1 MRVRRE
7 AGVRR
12 GVGQYRGV
20 SNPAAP
26 VNPSIDD
33 ASRPRI
39 APVEPDVV
47 TDIGRAGQEA
57 LVAVHEHLRQ
67 EMRQVIEV
75 LDKIA
80 MGSADPAV
88 GRSLVNRM
96 TMRQNYWSV
105 GAFCATYCRIL
116 TLHHTIEDQRLFRD
130 LRDDDLS
137 LSPVLER
144 LSEEHEVIAGLLDR
158 LDRALVRMV
167 DEAGAVGPASE
178 EAAALSEALLSH
190 LDYEEEQLLGPLG
203 RSSIIL

>member
-1 MRVRRE
+1 V
-7 AGVRR
+7 VTI
-12 GVGQYRGV
+12 
-20 SNPAAP
+20 PAAP
-26 VNPSIDD
+26 ANPSIDD
-33 ASRPRI
+33 ASRPRLP
-39 APVEPDVV
+39 ALDPAGV

-57 LVAVHEHLRQ
+57 LTAVHEHLRQ
-67 EMRQVIEV
+67 EMRQVIDV

-80 MGSADPAV
+80 VGSTDPAV

-130 LRDDDLS
+130 LRDDDES
-137 LSPVLER
+137 LSPVLQR

-158 LDRALVRMV
+158 LDRALIGMV
-167 DEAGAVGPASE
+167 DKPGAVGPARE
-178 EAAALSEALLSH
+178 EAAALSDALLSH

>member
-1 MRVRRE
+1 V
-7 AGVRR
+7 VTI
-12 GVGQYRGV
+12 
-20 SNPAAP
+20 PATPA
-26 VNPSIDD
+26 NPSIDD
-33 ASRPRI
+33 ASRPRLP
-39 APVEPDVV
+39 ALDPAGV

-57 LVAVHEHLRQ
+57 LTAVHEHLRQ

-75 LDKIA
+75 LDKMA
-80 MGSADPAV
+80 VGSTDPAV

-130 LRDDDLS
+130 LRDDDVS

-158 LDRALVRMV
+158 LDRALIGMV
-167 DEAGAVGPASE
+167 DEPGAVGPARE

>member
-1 MRVRRE
+1 VPI
-7 AGVRR
+7 
-12 GVGQYRGV
+12 
-20 SNPAAP
+20 PATPA
-26 VNPSIDD
+26 NPSIDD
-33 ASRPRI
+33 ASRPRL
-39 APVEPDVV
+39 ASADVSGV

-75 LDKIA
+75 LDKVA
-80 MGSADPAV
+80 VGSADPSL

-130 LRDDDLS
+130 LAADDAS
-137 LSPVLER
+137 LAPVLER
-144 LSEEHEVIAGLLDR
+144 LSEEHEAIAGLLDR
-158 LDRALVRMV
+158 LDRALIAMV
-167 DEAGAVGPASE
+167 DEPGYVEPARR
-178 EAAALSEALLSH
+178 EAAALSDALLSH
-190 LDYEEEQLLGPLG
+190 LGYEEEQLLGPLG